1 MVLGTCSPLAFVL
14 SLWKWH
20 ISDALTTFES
30 PPKSM
35 QIWLCQWFLFL
46 RSHHFG
52 TSRTL
57 RKSNVSRFSGCFLVT
72 FLVHQFGRNSPRHFG
87 TGGGQARKN
96 GVVFGVFWG
105 EGQMI
110 QISLNSTDGNLDSN
124 YMYIIF
130 VYIHI
135 QKIFRWIVGQR
146 SRNAVALYSMFE
158 FRGVFA
164 SGAEKRYLCAPLQW
178 DRWPSP
184 SQPPGSPTAP
194 WRWDKFGAW
203 VKILVDRFLWSGVL
217 PGDVGI
223 IEIGLY
229 FVSFFETKGI
239 AYIDEPRL
247 FTTHQLWS
255 EDVCVRESWTWP
267 WYQFNV

>member
-30 PPKSM
+30 PQNP
-35 QIWLCQWFLFL
+35 C
-46 RSHHFG
+46 RSDYVNDF
-52 TSRTL
+52 
-57 RKSNVSRFSGCFLVT
+57 CFWDPTILG
-72 FLVHQFGRNSPRHFG
+72 HPGRYGSPMFPGFR
-87 TGGGQARKN
+87 
-96 GVVFGVFWG
+96 GVFWWPSWC
-105 EGQMI
+105 I
-110 QISLNSTDGNLDSN
+110 NLAETHRVTLGRGGGKQEKTGWFSVCFGGKVRWFKFPWTQL
-124 YMYIIF
+124 MGIWIPIPYICI
-130 VYIHI
+130 YIYI
-135 QKIFRWIVGQR
+135 YLKIFRWIVGQR

-194 WRWDKFGAW
+194 WRWDKLGSW

-229 FVSFFETKGI
+229 FFSFFETKGI

-247 FTTHQLWS
+247 FTTHRLWS